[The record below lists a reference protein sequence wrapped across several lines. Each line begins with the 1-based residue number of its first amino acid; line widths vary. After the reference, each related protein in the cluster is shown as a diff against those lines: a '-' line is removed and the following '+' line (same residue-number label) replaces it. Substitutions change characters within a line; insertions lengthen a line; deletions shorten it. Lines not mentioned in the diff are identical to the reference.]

1 MPHPKR
7 HDWQT
12 QKSETFSTF
21 RDGTRGVKVPAEAV
35 VVFFFLAEE
44 ISPNWAEAEKALRA
58 RGFKTRHDADQIEA
72 RTPGP
77 IPVTAEA
84 IWDWEK
90 AGTEELLPFD
100 FWPDG
105 WEIED

>member
-1 MPHPKR
+1 M
-7 HDWQT
+7 HDWKEQRA
-12 QKSETFSTF
+12 ETFDTF
-21 RDGTRGVKVPAEAV
+21 KQAGRGVKLPKEAV

-44 ISPNWAEAEKALRA
+44 VKPQWAAAEKALRA
-58 RGFKTRHDADQIEA
+58 RGFVTRHDADQIEA
-72 RTPGP
+72 RTPQP

-90 AGTEELLPFD
+90 AGTEEVIAFD

>member
-1 MPHPKR
+1 MA

-12 QKSETFSTF
+12 QKAETFATF
-21 RDGTRGVKVPAEAV
+21 KQGARGVKLPKEAV

-44 ISPNWAEAEKALRA
+44 IKPNWAAAEKALRA
-58 RGFKTRHDADQIEA
+58 RGFVTRHDADQIEA
-72 RTPGP
+72 RTPAAIP
-77 IPVTAEA
+77 ITAEA

-90 AGTEELLPFD
+90 AGTEEVIAFD

>member
-1 MPHPKR
+1 MPQAKR

-21 RDGTRGVKVPAEAV
+21 REGARGVKLPAEAV

-44 ISPNWAEAEKALRA
+44 IKPNWAAAEEALRS

-77 IPVTAEA
+77 IPVSAEA
-84 IWDWEK
+84 IWEWEK
-90 AGTEELLPFD
+90 AGTEEVLPFD

>member
-1 MPHPKR
+1 MA

-12 QKSETFSTF
+12 QKAETFATF
-21 RDGTRGVKVPAEAV
+21 KQGSRGVKLPKEAV

-44 ISPNWAEAEKALRA
+44 VKPNWAAAEKALRA
-58 RGFKTRHDADQIEA
+58 RGFVTRHDADQSEA
-72 RTPGP
+72 RTPP
-77 IPVTAEA
+77 ANPSTAEA

-90 AGTEELLPFD
+90 AGTEEVIEFD